1 MTPTEIAALTTA
13 IAAFITALAQW
24 LRLFGPRRNGHPALL
39 RYFEQRLAA
48 TEAAL
53 ADCLERTGERHR
65 TDPNR
70 WRRLRRPFPE
80 RNRRHEP

>member
-53 ADCLERTGERHR
+53 ADCLDHHAERHR
-65 TDPNR
+65 TDPDR
-70 WRRLRRPFPE
+70 WRRLRSRRLE
-80 RNRRHEP
+80 RNFSDEP